1 MLFLSVPSK
10 KKYFRGDVTVKR
22 CKKNPHLCIEPGG
35 IYVEQGGIYVVL
47 HREGSMSIRK
57 GSMFV
62 LNREG
67 SMSYYTRRDLCR
79 TQRGIYVVLYKEE
92 SLSSREGS
100 MSSRKGSML
109 CYTERNLCCSI

>member
-1 MLFLSVPSK
+1 MLFLSVPTK
-10 KKYFRGDVTVKR
+10 KKLFPWRRYREALQKE
-22 CKKNPHLCIEPGG
+22 HLCIEPGE

-67 SMSYYTRRDLCR
+67 SMSYYTGRDLCR
-79 TQRGIYVVLYKEE
+79 AGSDLCRAQRGIYVVLYKEE

-100 MSSRKGSML
+100 MSRRKGSML
-109 CYTERNLCCSI
+109 

>member
-1 MLFLSVPSK
+1 MLLLSVPTK
-10 KKYFRGDVTVKR
+10 KKLFPWRRYREALQKE
-22 CKKNPHLCIEPGG
+22 HLCIEPAG
-35 IYVEQGGIYVVL
+35 IYVEQVEIYVVL

-79 TQRGIYVVLYKEE
+79 TKRGIYVVLYKEE

-109 CYTERNLCCSI
+109 CYTERNLCCSK